1 VIAILTVLVAFP
13 LGWFVR
19 NRVAG
24 FLAYGLLMA
33 HLYTY
38 QTALLVMEWVN
49 GADAAFAQ
57 TSSTSLL
64 DVSWGYLAVT
74 SLIYAVGL
82 GLVALGQRLRTRRDT
97 ARGIAQ
103 LETAA

>member
-1 VIAILTVLVAFP
+1 VTAVLTVLVAFP

-33 HLYTY
+33 HLYTF
-38 QTALLVMEWVN
+38 QTANLVMEWVN

-57 TSSTSLL
+57 TTSRSLL

-74 SLIYAVGL
+74 SFIYAIGL
-82 GLVALGQRLRTRRDT
+82 GLVALGQQLRLRRDRRRE
-97 ARGIAQ
+97 AVQ
-103 LETAA
+103 LEPVG